1 MVSAIARKL
10 QFKIDKRIARDHRYA
25 LDTYLALADI
35 RDWSKN
41 DLIFDVGANDGRTIM
56 RWRRHLG
63 ATRVYAFE
71 PVGSTY
77 RTLAKRTGDIPQ
89 VKLFQ
94 LGLGEKAERRKIYLH
109 EASALNSFYAD
120 RVSADTT
127 EEVEVETLD
136 TIVEREKVGTI
147 QLLKIDAEGHDLDVL
162 KGATRSL
169 EQGKFEIIQVEAGFE
184 VPGKS
189 EASLSDFTKFLRPFG
204 YFLHAITNQSKVR
217 VPEYARRTP
226 VAHGEPWMLGYG
238 DAIFIKG

>member
-10 QFKIDKRIARDHRYA
+10 KFKIDKRIAKDGRYA
-25 LDTYLALADI
+25 IDTYLALADI
-35 RDWSKN
+35 RSWSKD

-56 RWRRHLG
+56 RWQRHLG
-63 ATRVYAFE
+63 TTQVYAFE
-71 PVGSTY
+71 PVESTFQ
-77 RTLAKRTGDIPQ
+77 TLARRTEDMPQ

-94 LGLGEKAERRKIYLH
+94 LGLGETAERRKIYLD
-109 EASALNSFYAD
+109 EVSALNSFYSD
-120 RVSADTT
+120 RINTGTT

-136 TIVEREKVGTI
+136 AIVEQEKVVSV

-169 EQGKFEIIQVEAGFE
+169 EQGKFEIIQVEAGFD

-189 EASLSDFTKFLRPFG
+189 EASLSDFVEFLRPFD
-204 YFLHAITNQSKVR
+204 YFLHVITNQCKVR
-217 VPEYARRTP
+217 VPKHARRT
-226 VAHGEPWMLGYG
+226 ASGDGEPWMLAYG